1 MPIEIVETQ
10 NDALLC
16 RFFHQHWLDMGVTE
30 DEIAEDWREQALAF
44 IAAARRDRRFT
55 AFAALLDGEP
65 IGGASCQ
72 LMDRAYPAFRKSDA
86 RKIGY
91 VWGVYVS
98 TDHRGGGLGAALV
111 GACVTHLT
119 ALGCQ
124 RVVLHAAEKAAP
136 LYRRL
141 GFERTAEHALTIKR
155 GEIA

>member
-1 MPIEIVETQ
+1 MPIEIVETDD
-10 NDALLC
+10 DALLC
-16 RFFHQHWLDMGVTE
+16 GFFYQHWLDMGVTE
-30 DEIAEDWREQALAF
+30 AEIAEDWREQALAF

-55 AFAALLDGEP
+55 SFVALQDGEP

-72 LMDRAYPAFRKSDA
+72 LMDRIYPAFRKSDP

-91 VWGVYVS
+91 IWGVYVS
-98 TDHRGGGLGAALV
+98 ANHRGGGLGASLV
-111 GACVTHLT
+111 RACVEQMK

-141 GFERTAEHALTIKR
+141 GFERTAEHALNFKP
-155 GEIA
+155 